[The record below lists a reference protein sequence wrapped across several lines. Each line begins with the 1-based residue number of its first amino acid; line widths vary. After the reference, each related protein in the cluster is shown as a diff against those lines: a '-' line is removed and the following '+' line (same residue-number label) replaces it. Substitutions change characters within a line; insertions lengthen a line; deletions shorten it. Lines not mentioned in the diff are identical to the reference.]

1 MASITSKLHD
11 ARLSARQSIQE
22 AKAATTATLAA
33 QRVSLEGRRSGR
45 RNDGEEDDDPTVA
58 STETTTAQH
67 TRKQVAVE
75 RINGRWKTFSA
86 SLKANMEDSME
97 EVKTDMT
104 VLKQDSTRL
113 FRLASE
119 RASASMRGMGDS
131 MTKVIGGG
139 GNSSGNGSSSNSGTE
154 SINFMPHHPKGTGET
169 VQNLQHAALLY
180 RKQMQSLRDRGFLV
194 PEENTEHYCLE
205 LLQQNDGN
213 LDRTVAML
221 GGTQ

>member
-11 ARLSARQSIQE
+11 ARLSARQSMQE

-33 QRVSLEGRRSGR
+33 QRLSLEGRRSGR
-45 RNDGEEDDDPTVA
+45 RNDGEEDDPTVA
-58 STETTTAQH
+58 ATETTTAQH
-67 TRKQVAVE
+67 TRNVAVE

-113 FRLASE
+113 FRMASE

-131 MTKVIGGG
+131 MTKVIG
-139 GNSSGNGSSSNSGTE
+139 SGNGNSNSGTE
-154 SINFMPHHPKGTGET
+154 SINFMPHHPEGTGET

-180 RKQMQSLRDRGFLV
+180 RKQMQSLRDMGFLV
-194 PEENTEHYCLE
+194 TAENTEQYCLE

>member
-33 QRVSLEGRRSGR
+33 QRVSLEGRSSGR
-45 RNDGEEDDDPTVA
+45 RNDGEDDNDPTVV
-58 STETTTAQH
+58 SMETTTAQH
-67 TRKQVAVE
+67 TRNVAVE

-139 GNSSGNGSSSNSGTE
+139 DGGSSSSSSRVE
-154 SINFMPHHPKGTGET
+154 SINFMPHHPEGTGET

-180 RKQMQSLRDRGFLV
+180 RKQMQSLRDMGFLV
-194 PEENTEHYCLE
+194 TAENTEQYCLE

>member
-1 MASITSKLHD
+1 
-11 ARLSARQSIQE
+11 
-22 AKAATTATLAA
+22 
-33 QRVSLEGRRSGR
+33 
-45 RNDGEEDDDPTVA
+45 
-58 STETTTAQH
+58 
-67 TRKQVAVE
+67 
-75 RINGRWKTFSA
+75 
-86 SLKANMEDSME
+86 ME

-113 FRLASE
+113 FRMASE

-131 MTKVIGGG
+131 MTKVIG
-139 GNSSGNGSSSNSGTE
+139 SGNGNSNSGTE
-154 SINFMPHHPKGTGET
+154 SINFMPHHPEGTGET

-180 RKQMQSLRDRGFLV
+180 RKQMQSLRDMGFLV
-194 PEENTEHYCLE
+194 TAENTEQYCLE

>member
-33 QRVSLEGRRSGR
+33 QRVSLEGRSSGR
-45 RNDGEEDDDPTVA
+45 RNDGEDDNDPTTA
-58 STETTTAQH
+58 STETTTAQT
-67 TRKQVAVE
+67 TRNVAVE

-139 GNSSGNGSSSNSGTE
+139 SSGSGSGSSSRTE
-154 SINFMPHHPKGTGET
+154 SINFMPHHPEGTGET

-194 PEENTEHYCLE
+194 PEENTEQYCLE

-221 GGTQ
+221 GGKQ